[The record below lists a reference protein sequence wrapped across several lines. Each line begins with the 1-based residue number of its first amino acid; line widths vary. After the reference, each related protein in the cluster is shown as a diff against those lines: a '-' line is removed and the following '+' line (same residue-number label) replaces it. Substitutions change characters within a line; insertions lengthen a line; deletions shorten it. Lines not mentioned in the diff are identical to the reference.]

1 MRPLSVVIITLNEEK
16 NIARCLESVKNL
28 ADEILV
34 VDSFSTDATKSICI
48 DHGVTFLEQSFLGYI
63 EQKNFA
69 LGKAKYDFVLSLDA
83 DEALDETLCNSIA
96 REKTSD
102 FPVDAYTMN
111 RLSYYCGKWIRHG
124 TWYPDTKLRLL
135 NRHKGNWGGT
145 NPHDKLE
152 MQNGIDAQHLKGDI
166 LHYTYYTMEEHMLQA
181 NKFSTIAAK
190 AMNKQ
195 GKKSNWFKILVNPAI
210 AFLTSFVIKGGFLDG
225 FYGYCI
231 ARTHSFQTFQK
242 YIKLM
247 QIQRQGRSDDR

>member
-1 MRPLSVVIITLNEEK
+1 MRSLSVVIITLNEEK
-16 NIARCLESVKNL
+16 NIGRCLESVKNL

-34 VDSFSTDATKSICI
+34 VDSYSTDATQSICLA
-48 DHGVTFLEQSFLGYI
+48 HGATFLQQAFLGYI

-69 LGKAKYDFVLSLDA
+69 LSKAKHDFVLSLDA
-83 DEALDETLCNSIA
+83 DEALDPALLESIA
-96 REKTSD
+96 REKATD
-102 FPVDAYTMN
+102 FPFEAYTMN
-111 RLSYYCGKWIRHG
+111 RLSYYCGQWIRHG
-124 TWYPDTKLRLL
+124 SWYPDKKLRLL
-135 NRHKGNWGGT
+135 NRHKGKWGGT

-152 MQNGIDAQHLKGDI
+152 TQVNVPVQHLSGDI

-181 NKFSTIAAK
+181 NKFSSIAAS

-210 AFLTSFVIKGGFLDG
+210 AFITSFFVKAGFLDG

-231 ARTHSFQTFQK
+231 ARTHAFQTFQK

-247 QIQRQGRSDDR
+247 QLQKQQHA

>member
-16 NIARCLESVKNL
+16 NIGRCLESVKNL

-34 VDSFSTDATKSICI
+34 VDSYSTDGTQSICLA
-48 DHGVTFLEQSFLGYI
+48 HGVTFLQQSFLGYI

-69 LGKAKYDFVLSLDA
+69 LSKAKHDFVLSLDA
-83 DEALDETLCNSIA
+83 DEALDPALLQSIG
-96 REKTSD
+96 REKAAD
-102 FPVDAYTMN
+102 FPFEAYSMN
-111 RLSYYCGKWIRHG
+111 RLSYHCGQWIRHG
-124 TWYPDTKLRLL
+124 SWYPDKKLRLL
-135 NRHKGNWGGT
+135 NRHKGKWGGT

-152 MQNGIDAQHLKGDI
+152 MEVKAPVQHLSGDI

-181 NKFSTIAAK
+181 NKFSTIAAN

-195 GKKSNWFKILVNPAI
+195 GKKSNWFKILVNPAT
-210 AFLTSFVIKGGFLDG
+210 AFFTSFFVKAGFLDG

-231 ARTHSFQTFQK
+231 ARTHAFQTFQK

-247 QIQRQGRSDDR
+247 QLQKKQHA